1 MKENYV
7 KQLRQL
13 LEAEVDQAESLIAAR
28 SFSQEMQSMVEKL
41 GRLMNE
47 DLPAVAEQM
56 RNSFGPDVAT
66 GFENQTT
73 SVLQSV
79 MDNLRDGK
87 QSIDNSV
94 AEISGGGTPS
104 VSLDMESPEVNDM
117 EGPADLDLDL
127 DLETDDAELDLEIP
141 DTDEEPLGRAKKE
154 SVQSLKNKIQEMR
167 KIVAKAKVLT
177 TSSKHQAQP
186 NSWRM
191 TESHSQKMST
201 EEMIEYLKQHHDKNL
216 HQDYLNH
223 INTFSEF
230 VQQVI
235 SVDSIKTELAGL
247 DKEKVEKYK
256 KMDFSKAPPIVIGD
270 GYILDGYHRATV
282 AKALKI
288 PTVKAYVGVK
298 KVTEGKGLDSKK

>member
-117 EGPADLDLDL
+117 EGEEDLDLDLDL

-177 TSSKHQAQP
+177 GSA
-186 NSWRM
+186 
-191 TESHSQKMST
+191 
-201 EEMIEYLKQHHDKNL
+201 
-216 HQDYLNH
+216 
-223 INTFSEF
+223 
-230 VQQVI
+230 
-235 SVDSIKTELAGL
+235 
-247 DKEKVEKYK
+247 K
-256 KMDFSKAPPIVIGD
+256 K
-270 GYILDGYHRATV
+270 
-282 AKALKI
+282 
-288 PTVKAYVGVK
+288 
-298 KVTEGKGLDSKK
+298 